1 LGFLFFM
8 AQVICKAC
16 GSIDRFY
23 AQQKANNIV
32 AYCEDCGSYI
42 KNLPQ
47 GNPQAF
53 YFGKYKDTLVS
64 ECNDLS
70 YLKWAI
76 ENIKCTSSMKQA
88 LTDRIL
94 SLENMLR

>member
-1 LGFLFFM
+1 M

-23 AQQKANNIV
+23 AQQKANNFV

-47 GNPQAF
+47 GNPQQF
-53 YFGKYKDTLVS
+53 HFGKYKVGLVS

-88 LTDRIL
+88 MQERIL
-94 SLENMLR
+94 PLENMLR